1 MDPLVI
7 GGVLLAVAVPLI
19 LTQVFGGKTS
29 KFGVETPG
37 NAYGRLSEDP
47 DTELVDIREKKEIR
61 ESGAPNLRSLKK
73 KVASIVYNRD
83 DKLGFLKKLGLKF
96 KNPGNTTLII
106 LDT

>member
-19 LTQVFGGKTS
+19 LTQVFGGKSS

-37 NAYGRLSEDP
+37 NAYKRLSEDP
-47 DTELVDIREKKEIR
+47 DTEVVDIREKKEIR
-61 ESGAPNLRSLKK
+61 ESGTPNLKSLKK
-73 KVASIVYNRD
+73 KVASIGYNRD

-96 KNPGNTTLII
+96 KNPENTTLII